1 MLLTKAVL
9 TSGGG
14 SVLHW
19 KRANLNFEFNSFSLP
34 LDVFFFF
41 FGALLVYLENMKV
54 PSDFSL
60 KATSA
65 VILTALASSF

>member
-41 FGALLVYLENMKV
+41 GALLVYLENMKV

>member
-34 LDVFFFF
+34 LDVFFF
-41 FGALLVYLENMKV
+41 GALLVYLENMKV

-60 KATSA
+60 KATSTA
-65 VILTALASSF
+65 ILTALASSF